1 MSSGAQLT
9 VAVFHESSR
18 WSLALSH
25 IEQIREAVGDALSI
39 VQVRSG
45 AELVDALPATTH
57 LLGTPSTADDLV
69 PHLEHLKFIQLA
81 HGAGDATPSVTSAVE
96 AGIPVASA
104 ASVRAPQVSEH
115 AMALM
120 LALIRRL
127 DGAMIKMN
135 EHSWSPH
142 ELAPTVR
149 TLHGATV
156 GIIALGPVA
165 TELRVRLGA
174 FGAITRFIGFDPD
187 NPDALDLTD
196 FTAGPLMAA
205 LDGCDV
211 VVVATP
217 RLPATSRLIGR
228 KELAALPAHA
238 ILIDVS
244 RGGVVRSEAL
254 IDALRRGKLAGA
266 GLDVFEDE
274 PLPSDSPYW
283 TMQNVLVT
291 PHIAAASPDYWDRA
305 CAHFCNNLRRILDGQ
320 DPIDLIRPSWLDAP
334 KRT

>member
-1 MSSGAQLT
+1 MSTGAQLT

-18 WSLALSH
+18 WSLPSSH
-25 IEQIREAVGDALSI
+25 IEKLRAVVGDALTI

-45 AELVDALPATTH
+45 TELVDALPSTTH
-57 LLGTPSTADDLV
+57 LIGTPSTADDLV
-69 PHLEHLKFIQLA
+69 PHLDHLKFIQLA
-81 HGAGDATPSVTSAVE
+81 HGAGDATQSVTNAVQ
-96 AGIPVASA
+96 AGVPVASA

-127 DGAMIKMN
+127 DGAMVKMN
-135 EHSWSPH
+135 EHSWSPKD
-142 ELAPTVR
+142 LASSIR
-149 TLHGATV
+149 TLHNATV
-156 GIIALGPVA
+156 GIIAIGPVA
-165 TELRVRLGA
+165 SELRVRLGA

-187 NPDALDLTD
+187 NPEALDLAD

-217 RLPATSRLIGR
+217 RLPVTTRLIGR

-238 ILIDVS
+238 FLVDVS
-244 RGGVVRSEAL
+244 RGGVVRSDAL
-254 IDALRRGKLAGA
+254 IDALRRGRLAGA

-291 PHIAAASPDYWDRA
+291 PHIAAASPDYWERA
-305 CAHFCNNLRRILDGQ
+305 TAHFCTNIGRVLKGEQ
-320 DPIDLIRPSWLDAP
+320 PIDRIQPAWLDDF
-334 KRT
+334 KRS